1 MAGSLNRYPDREF
14 TALREDLAA
23 YLSATSGVPVDPGP
37 GVGRQRLQRGAAAP
51 AAGLRRPGTHGAGV
65 HPGVLDAPDHHPH
78 GRHRLGRRPARRA
91 GRGVFDLDAERGGR
105 AGRASTART
114 WSSCAHRTTRPAR
127 PSALDVV
134 RAAYEAAPDAIVVVD
149 EAYAEFA
156 RPGTPSALTL
166 LEGRERLVVTRTM
179 SKAFALAGGR
189 LGYLAAT
196 PELVDAL
203 RLVRMP
209 YHLSAPTQ
217 AVARAALA
225 HAGALLAT
233 VEAIK
238 GQRDRIV
245 AELRAMGLEPVPS
258 DANFVL
264 FGGLEDE
271 HATWRALLDEGV
283 LVRDVGLADYLRV
296 TAGTPA
302 ETDAF
307 LAAMADLHPP
317 TGRSSPHDRAG
328 HRRRRAGHRTPPSA
342 ARRPRQRRVELD
354 LDGTG
359 AVRHQHRGAVLRPHA
374 RRAGQARLVD
384 LHGQGHGDVDV
395 DAHHTVEDVAIV
407 LGEAF
412 REALGDKRGISPVR
426 RRHRAAGRGA
436 GAGRRRRRRPPLRRA
451 RGRARGPGVRRH
463 RRHVHRLADPAR
475 ARVASRTTPGSR
487 CTCGC
492 WPAATR
498 TTSSRPSSRRSP
510 ARCAPRW
517 RRDPRVEGIPSAKG
531 SL

>member
-1 MAGSLNRYPDREF
+1 MSALDQLLRPDLRGRTAYGAPQLDVPVRLNTNENSYDVPAEVVDAVVAGVAEVAGSLNRYPDREF

-23 YLSATSGVPVDPGP
+23 YLSATSGVPVAPDQVWAGNGSNEVLLHLLQAFGGP
-37 GVGRQRLQRGAAAP
+37 GRTALGFTPAYSMHPIITRTVGTTWVD
-51 AAGLRRPGTHGAGV
+51 GLRGV
-65 HPGVLDAPDHHPH
+65 QG
-78 GRHRLGRRPARRA
+78 G
-91 GRGVFDLDAERGGR
+91 GVFDLDPDGVAAQVAE
-105 AGRASTART
+105 
-114 WSSCAHRTTRPAR
+114 HRPHLVFLCSPNNPTGT
-127 PSALDVV
+127 SLGLDVV

-196 PELVDAL
+196 PELSDAL

-233 VEAIK
+233 VEVIK

-245 AELRAMGLEPVPS
+245 AELTAMGLEPVPS

-271 HATWRALLDEGV
+271 HATWQALLDEGI
-283 LVRDVGLADYLRV
+283 LVRDVGLAHYLRV

-307 LAAMADLHPP
+307 LAAM
-317 TGRSSPHDRAG
+317 G
-328 HRRRRAGHRTPPSA
+328 
-342 ARRPRQRRVELD
+342 
-354 LDGTG
+354 
-359 AVRHQHRGAVLRPHA
+359 
-374 RRAGQARLVD
+374 
-384 LHGQGHGDVDV
+384 
-395 DAHHTVEDVAIV
+395 
-407 LGEAF
+407 
-412 REALGDKRGISPVR
+412 
-426 RRHRAAGRGA
+426 
-436 GAGRRRRRRPPLRRA
+436 
-451 RGRARGPGVRRH
+451 
-463 RRHVHRLADPAR
+463 RLAPTHR
-475 ARVASRTTPGSR
+475 Q
-487 CTCGC
+487 
-492 WPAATR
+492 
-498 TTSSRPSSRRSP
+498 
-510 ARCAPRW
+510 
-517 RRDPRVEGIPSAKG
+517 EQSA
-531 SL
+531 